1 MHEAGIAEGILSAA
15 LDSLPKDRTGKMKII
30 KIVISAGVLSG
41 VEEESLTMYLTALGE
56 GTPAQGAKLEMKIS
70 PAKLVCRACGNSVNY
85 NAAGPVD
92 IECRK
97 CGGPNGLEGG
107 REEIVLETLEVQTD
121 D

>member
-15 LDSLPKDRTGKMKII
+15 LASLPKDRPGKMKIL

-41 VEEESLTMYLTALGE
+41 VEEESLTMYLTALSE
-56 GTPAQGAKLEMKIS
+56 GTVAQGARLEMKIA
-70 PAKLVCRACGNSVNY
+70 PAKLVCRSCGASIDY
-85 NAAGPVD
+85 DSAGPVE
-92 IECRK
+92 ITCRQ

-107 REEIVLETLEVQTD
+107 RDEIVLETLEVETD